1 MATTKKISAVIEAS
15 KTGFGIYV
23 ENDDLPLTSYGDTIE
38 AAKEDL
44 QEVLKEMVQSYKKN
58 ELPQAYNGGN
68 IEFVYKYDIGSIL
81 AHFGVFDTSALA
93 KRLKINPSLLRQY
106 KSGLAKAGSKQK
118 KKIESGLHAL
128 GRELISVKL

>member
-1 MATTKKISAVIEAS
+1 MIKKVTAVIEAS

-38 AAKEDL
+38 QAKKDL
-44 QEVLKEMVQSYKKN
+44 QDVLAEMISAYPKG
-58 ELPQAYNGGN
+58 ELPKAYNGGD

-93 KRLKINPSLLRQY
+93 KRIGINPSLLRQY
-106 KSGLAKAGSKQK
+106 KGGLSKAGPKQK
-118 KKIESGLHAL
+118 KKIETGLHTL
-128 GRELISVKL
+128 GKELLAVKL